1 MDWLKSNRSALI
13 VGTIF
18 LLGFAVLLVASQ
30 SNFVSY
36 DTYWHLKIG
45 EDWLGS
51 GLSSARDRYSFT
63 FGDRPVSGAYLVF
76 QVVLAGFVELF
87 GFAHGLWLLKV
98 FAMVLFGIVLFAF
111 YRQIGASWHVV
122 FVTLPFICLFLLY
135 RSFHIRPE
143 IFDNVLIVAALV
155 LYLRA
160 KDTFSHANLA
170 LIAALQLFWVNYHAA
185 ILGYVIFFGLFV
197 DRAVDMLRARW
208 PVSAW
213 YAWAAWGGFIFLL
226 GFANSDLQHPLFA
239 ALGFADE
246 WSILNEHRA
255 TGDVEAGSAIFTAF
269 WLISAC
275 LVAALLYQ
283 REFGLAVVC
292 CIFAYKSWEMF
303 RLVTMSGVVIGMVAA
318 YSIGKIDIPGYLAQ
332 KEPRARYACLLL
344 GGILALGGF
353 YLAGT
358 QAGIVKR
365 MSNSMDFP
373 HSIVAY
379 LRQAHPDGGKIFN
392 RMRDGGYLMYHLAPE
407 FKVYIDGRSNILY
420 PLDFVTRYKALY
432 TSAQGESLAGEIERY
447 DIDFAIFPIE
457 MAQLP
462 LMDTAAGLDIELVSD
477 RFILLSSRA
486 AAFPVSGRYLYYPM
500 CWDPSHAQALAVESA
515 RAKQVLPDDSVLIPI
530 LNTLGHFAESPGPDR
545 YLESIVTIEPQS
557 DYYWRLLAYVSL
569 ESRYFEQAFKFFKA
583 INSKKILDLLMI
595 AYVSI
600 ELREFELAENVLTF
614 VASGSR
620 PPGNTIALSDDEQL
634 IAASLFE
641 TLKALHPLGAMGREE
656 SARLALAASARNPAL
671 SLPLASP
678 IPRAGCNSIFA
689 GLDTTGRTA
698 TSQVE

>member
-13 VGTIF
+13 NGTIF
-18 LLGFAVLLVASQ
+18 FLGFAVLWFASQ
-30 SNFVSY
+30 SSFVSY

-45 EDWLGS
+45 EDWLGN
-51 GLSSARDRYSFT
+51 GLSSAHDRYSFT
-63 FGDRPVSGAYLVF
+63 FTDRPVTGAYLMF
-76 QVVLAGFVELF
+76 QVILAGFVEVF

-98 FAMVLFGIVLFAF
+98 FAMVLFGILLFAF
-111 YRQIGASWHVV
+111 YRQIGAGWHVV
-122 FVTLPFICLFLLY
+122 LVTLPFICLFLLF
-135 RSFHIRPE
+135 RFFHIRPE

-160 KDTFSHANLA
+160 KDAFSHRNLA

-197 DRAVDMLRARW
+197 DRAIDILRARM

-213 YAWAAWGGFIFLL
+213 YAWAAWGGLIFLL
-226 GFANSDLQHPLFA
+226 GFANFDLQHPLFA
-239 ALGFADE
+239 ALDFADE
-246 WSILNEHRA
+246 WRILNEHRA

-275 LVAALLYQ
+275 LVAGLLYQ
-283 REFGLAVVC
+283 REFGLAIVC

-303 RLVTMSGVVIGMVAA
+303 RLVTMSGVVIGTVAA
-318 YSIGKIDIPGYLAQ
+318 YALGKIDIPGYLAR
-332 KEPRARYACLLL
+332 KEPRTRYACLLL

-358 QAGIVKR
+358 QAGAVKR
-365 MSNSMDFP
+365 MSNSMDLP

-379 LRQAHPDGGKIFN
+379 LRQTHPGGGNIFN
-392 RMRDGGYLMYHLAPE
+392 RMRDGGYLMYYLAPD

-432 TSAQGESLAGEIERY
+432 SSAQGESLDREFERY
-447 DIDFAIFPIE
+447 GIDFAIFPIE
-457 MAQLP
+457 LAQP
-462 LMDTAAGLDIELVSD
+462 PVTDPATGFDIELVSD
-477 RFILLSSRA
+477 RFILLSSRE

-500 CWDPSHAQALAVESA
+500 CWDPSHAQVLAVESA
-515 RAKQVLPDDSVLIPI
+515 RARQVLPEDSVLIPI
-530 LNTLGHFAESPGPDR
+530 LNTLDRFANSPDPGR

-557 DYYWRLLAYVSL
+557 DYYWRLLAYLSL

-583 INSKKILDLLMI
+583 INNKQVLDLLMI
-595 AYVSI
+595 AHVSI
-600 ELREFELAENVLTF
+600 ELKDFELAENVLTF

-620 PPGNTIALSDDEQL
+620 ASGNTIALSADEQL

-641 TLKALHPLGAMGREE
+641 TLQTRHPLGAAGRAE
-656 SARLALAASARNPAL
+656 SARLARAASAGYPAL
-671 SLPLASP
+671 KLPLASP

-698 TSQVE
+698 ASQAE